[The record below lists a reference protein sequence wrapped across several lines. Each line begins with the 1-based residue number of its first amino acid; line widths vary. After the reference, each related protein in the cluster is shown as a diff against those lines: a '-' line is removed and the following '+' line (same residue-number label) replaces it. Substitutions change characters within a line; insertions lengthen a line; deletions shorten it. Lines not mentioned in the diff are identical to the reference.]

1 MTNKIGWG
9 AAFSKENGYGM
20 AAVTG
25 AEIGYG
31 TVVINSY
38 SGDTNISSIDADNKP
53 AGDTNINS
61 RDEDNKPVDK
71 EVSILA
77 ELPVL
82 TLDTSADPTIYLY
95 FLLSPGVSPVSM
107 TGTLY
112 WKDRFYAE
120 NIFYSDGLQWMAEFP
135 EIGLWYV
142 DLEIVIDSTTTYNFI
157 SNTLTV

>member
-1 MTNKIGWG
+1 MANEIGWG
-9 AAFSKENGYGM
+9 AAYDPETGYGM

-38 SGDTNISSIDADNKP
+38 SGETNISSRDEDNKP
-53 AGDTNINS
+53 AGDTNISS
-61 RDEDNKPVDK
+61 RDKDNKPAGK
-71 EVSILA
+71 PAILA